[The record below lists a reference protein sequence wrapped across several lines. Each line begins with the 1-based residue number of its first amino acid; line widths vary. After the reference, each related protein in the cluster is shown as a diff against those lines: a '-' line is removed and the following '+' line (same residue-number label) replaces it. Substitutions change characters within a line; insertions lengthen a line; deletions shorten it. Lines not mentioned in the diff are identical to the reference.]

1 VVSQENPS
9 IAHLMPQERSDA
21 ISGLSAIAYG
31 FMGSQALFAAL
42 ELDLFTALSD
52 EPCGLDDLAKR
63 LGTPAGPL
71 SVLLSACLALGLLSW
86 GGQRYRNSRAAQR
99 FLVSTARSYV
109 GDYYLRQISAVL
121 YDRMRLI
128 RPLLRGEPTEALAYA
143 TTLNSPQVTE
153 EFIRG
158 QHGGS
163 LAPASRLA
171 RTLDLS
177 RYTRLLDLG
186 GGSGAFAIE
195 AVKRY
200 RGLSA
205 VVFDLPQVVRVTEK
219 FIQES
224 GLEKSS
230 TCSVGDLRTDAWP
243 GGADL
248 ILLSYIVSCYEP
260 ETLRALLKRCLAY
273 LPGGGSLLAIGQR
286 PDQLFRKG
294 MAMVTEFKRSTG
306 KHSLYPVAEQLHTF
320 TFDPLPLQLG
330 CRFGPVTLAYETSEH
345 STLRETTPYCLPMRL
360 QVVRTRT
367 MQSARTIPKW
377 RGGTRLSALDGF
389 SIRRATL

>member
-1 VVSQENPS
+1 MSQETPS
-9 IAHLMPQERSDA
+9 IDDLVPAERSDA

-63 LGTPAGPL
+63 LGAPAGPL
-71 SVLLSACLALGLLSW
+71 SVLLSACLALGLLTW
-86 GGQRYRNSRAAQR
+86 DGQRYRNSRAAQR

-121 YDRMRLI
+121 YDRMHLI
-128 RPLLRGEPTEALAYA
+128 RALLRGEPTEALAYA

-177 RYTRLLDLG
+177 RYARFLDLG

-200 RGLSA
+200 PWMSA
-205 VVFDLPQVVRVTEK
+205 VVFDLPQVVVVTEK

-224 GLEKSS
+224 GLEKRI
-230 TCSVGDLRTDAWP
+230 TCASGDLRIDPWP

-248 ILLSYIVSCYEP
+248 ILLSYIISCYEP
-260 ETLRALLKRCLAY
+260 ETLKALLKRSLAY
-273 LPGGGSLLAIGQR
+273 LPSGGGLLIHDFALFANRSAPLNTALFLFGELSVSAQTHSYTVEELGSAMQEAGFADVVIQPYL
-286 PDQLFRKG
+286 PDL
-294 MAMVTEFKRSTG
+294 
-306 KHSLYPVAEQLHTF
+306 TF
-320 TFDPLPLQLG
+320 LVSGHKP
-330 CRFGPVTLAYETSEH
+330 
-345 STLRETTPYCLPMRL
+345 
-360 QVVRTRT
+360 
-367 MQSARTIPKW
+367 
-377 RGGTRLSALDGF
+377 
-389 SIRRATL
+389 

>member
-1 VVSQENPS
+1 MSQETSS
-9 IAHLMPQERSDA
+9 IDHPMPPERSDA
-21 ISGLSAIAYG
+21 ISALSAIAYG

-42 ELDLFTALSD
+42 ELALFTTLSD

-63 LGTPAGPL
+63 LGAPAGPL
-71 SVLLSACLALGLLSW
+71 SVLLSTCLALGLLTW
-86 GGQRYRNSRAAQR
+86 DGQRYSNSPAAQR

-121 YDRMRLI
+121 YDRMHLVRA
-128 RPLLRGEPTEALAYA
+128 LLHGEPTEALAYA
-143 TTLNSPQVTE
+143 TTLATPQVTE

-177 RYTRLLDLG
+177 GYARFLDLG

-200 RGLSA
+200 SGLSA
-205 VVFDLPQVVRVTEK
+205 VVFDLPQVVVVTEK
-219 FIQES
+219 IIQES
-224 GLEKSS
+224 GLQERI
-230 TCSVGDLRTDAWP
+230 TCAGGDLRTDPWP

-260 ETLRALLKRCLAY
+260 ETLRELLARCLAY
-273 LPGGGSLLAIGQR
+273 LPAGGGLLIHDFA
-286 PDQLFRKG
+286 
-294 MAMVTEFKRSTG
+294 
-306 KHSLYPVAEQLHTF
+306 LYPDRNGPRNTALFLFGELTVSAQTQPYTVDELGAAMQEAGFAEVVMQPFLPDLTF
-320 TFDPLPLQLG
+320 LVSGSKP
-330 CRFGPVTLAYETSEH
+330 
-345 STLRETTPYCLPMRL
+345 
-360 QVVRTRT
+360 
-367 MQSARTIPKW
+367 
-377 RGGTRLSALDGF
+377 
-389 SIRRATL
+389 